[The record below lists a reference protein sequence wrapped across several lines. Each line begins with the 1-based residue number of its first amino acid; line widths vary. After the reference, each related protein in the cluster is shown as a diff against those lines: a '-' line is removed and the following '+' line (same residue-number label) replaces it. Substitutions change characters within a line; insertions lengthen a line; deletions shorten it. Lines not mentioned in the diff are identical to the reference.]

1 MGSKGRKRRAVWP
14 QTGQT
19 APGSTGRHPSVGLC
33 PTPWR
38 ALTRPK
44 VKVTKS
50 CRGRSDGMAR
60 KDRMLKVR
68 VTEGDMEALRALASG
83 RSMSVS
89 AYVLDRALAPG
100 LPVTRAGLMGVR
112 GQVSKLSAR
121 AKGAVS
127 GLAAGTLTEDEA
139 RAMVSD
145 ASRAA
150 RRALAELAGA

>member
-1 MGSKGRKRRAVWP
+1 MA
-14 QTGQT
+14 
-19 APGSTGRHPSVGLC
+19 
-33 PTPWR
+33 
-38 ALTRPK
+38 TR
-44 VKVTKS
+44 
-50 CRGRSDGMAR
+50 
-60 KDRMLKVR
+60 DRMLTVR
-68 VTEGDMEALRALASG
+68 VTEGDLEALRSLASQ

-100 LPVTRAGLMGVR
+100 LPVTRAALMGVR
-112 GQVSKLSAR
+112 GQVSELSAR